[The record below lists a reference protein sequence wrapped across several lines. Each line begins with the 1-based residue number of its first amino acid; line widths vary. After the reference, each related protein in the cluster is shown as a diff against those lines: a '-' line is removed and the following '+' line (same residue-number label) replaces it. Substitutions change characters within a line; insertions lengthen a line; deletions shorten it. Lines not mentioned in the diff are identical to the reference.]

1 MPSPT
6 LLAGRAP
13 LRTGIVVYP
22 GFQAMNLAVTTV
34 LEFANITAG
43 RALYEVVLL
52 SEHGGPVPTSGGFSV
67 TTMPLDDQPFDTVLV
82 VGDNDVQ
89 PTPPALTAFLRRAAP
104 AARRIGATCT
114 GAFNLAEA
122 GLLDGRRA
130 TTHWFYAARFR
141 RAYPRV
147 KMEEDRIFIID
158 GPVWTSAGMSACID
172 LALALV
178 EKDAGAEIARQ
189 VARKLVVYHR
199 RAGGQSQFS
208 ALLELEPRSDRI
220 QSALDYA
227 RQNLHEELS
236 VEQLA
241 QAAHLS
247 PRQFSRAFREET
259 GQTPAK
265 AVEHLRVEA
274 ARLMM
279 ESGRHPIDVVAR
291 DTGFGDRERMRRAF
305 LRAFGQPPQA
315 IRRMNRAEAEA
326 QTEAQAEAETA

>member
-1 MPSPT
+1 M
-6 LLAGRAP
+6 R
-13 LRTGIVVYP
+13 RIGIILYP
-22 GFQAMNLAVTTV
+22 GFQVMNLGITTV
-34 LEFANITAG
+34 LEFANLTAG
-43 RALYEVVLL
+43 KALYGVHLL
-52 SEHGGPVPTSGGFSV
+52 SEHGGPVATSAGFSV
-67 TTMPLDDQPFDTVLV
+67 TTEPFGGCAFDTLLV

-89 PTPPALTAFLRRAAP
+89 PAPPGVVAFLKDAAKST
-104 AARRIGATCT
+104 RRIGATCT

-141 RAYPRV
+141 RTYPKV
-147 KMEEDRIFIID
+147 SMEEDRIFIID
-158 GPVWTSAGMSACID
+158 GPVWTSAGMTACID

-178 EKDAGAEIARQ
+178 EKDAGAEVARQ

-208 ALLELEPRSDRI
+208 ALLELEPKSDRI
-220 QSALDYA
+220 QSALAFA
-227 RQNLHEELS
+227 RQNLHEALS

-265 AVEHLRVEA
+265 AVEHLRIEA

-315 IRRMNRAEAEA
+315 IRRMARGEAEPVPA
-326 QTEAQAEAETA
+326 

>member
-1 MPSPT
+1 MHHVA
-6 LLAGRAP
+6 LA
-13 LRTGIVVYP
+13 LYP
-22 GFQAMNLAVTTV
+22 GFQVMNLAVSTV
-34 LEFANITAG
+34 LEFAN
-43 RALYEVVLL
+43 RALAQPLYEVHLL
-52 SEHGGPVPTSGGFSV
+52 SEHGGPIPCSGGFAVDTRSFGRRS
-67 TTMPLDDQPFDTVLV
+67 FDTVLV
-82 VGDNDVQ
+82 VGDNDVL
-89 PTPPALTAFLRRAAP
+89 PTSPALVDFLRRAARTS
-104 AARRIGATCT
+104 RRIGATCT

-130 TTHWFYAARFR
+130 TTHWYYAGLFRQRFPDV
-141 RAYPRV
+141 A
-147 KMEEDRIFIID
+147 MEEDRIFIID

-178 EKDAGAEIARQ
+178 EKDAGSAIARD
-189 VARKLVVYHR
+189 VAKKLVVYHR

-220 QSALDYA
+220 RAALDFA
-227 RQNLHEELS
+227 RQNLQQELS

-241 QAAHLS
+241 DAAHLS
-247 PRQFSRAFREET
+247 PRQFARAFRDET

-279 ESGRHPIDVVAR
+279 ESGRHTIDVVAR
-291 DTGFGDRERMRRAF
+291 ETGFGDRERMRRAF

-315 IRRMNRAEAEA
+315 IRRMARGEEM
-326 QTEAQAEAETA
+326 QAA